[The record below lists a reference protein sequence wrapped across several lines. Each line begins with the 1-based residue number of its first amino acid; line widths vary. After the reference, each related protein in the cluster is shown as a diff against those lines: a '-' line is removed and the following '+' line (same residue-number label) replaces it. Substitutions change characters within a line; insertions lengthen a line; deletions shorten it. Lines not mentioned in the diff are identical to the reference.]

1 MERTAILQL
10 QEWKNSKSRKPLI
23 IRGARQVGKTTLI
36 NIFSKSYKQYIYLN
50 LERPEHK
57 RYFEEFEDVKDI
69 ITAIFL
75 KFELEDN
82 FDNTLIFIDEIQES
96 PKAIALLRYFYEDFP
111 ALHVVAA
118 GSLLEFALDQVKNFP
133 VGRVQY
139 LYMFPLNFREF
150 LSALGKKS
158 ALKALDTVPIS
169 ATAHKILLGYFNIY
183 AILGGMPE
191 VVKRYIET
199 GSMINLHDIY
209 EGIWSTYRNDVKKY
223 SKNDTEEKVIYHIIS
238 SAHNFLDERVT
249 FQNFGNSNYRSREVG
264 EAFRSLDDAK
274 VIQLIYPTTE
284 VDFPIKTD
292 YNKKPR
298 MQFLD
303 SGLVNYALKIQHELV
318 ELQDLSEAYR
328 GALIP
333 HLVTQELISLNSFS
347 YEKPHFWVREKKQSS
362 AEVDLVVY
370 HNGMVIPIEI
380 KSGKIGKLK
389 SLHQFMKQCP
399 HHYAIRMYAG
409 EFEVSKIETA
419 SEKPFILLNLPYYLG
434 TKIKEYAAWLCQN
447 Y

>member
-36 NIFSKSYKQYIYLN
+36 NIFSKSYRQYVYLN

-111 ALHVVAA
+111 ALHVIAA

-169 ATAHKILLGYFNIY
+169 ATAHKILLDP
-183 AILGGMPE
+183 A
-191 VVKRYIET
+191 
-199 GSMINLHDIY
+199 
-209 EGIWSTYRNDVKKY
+209 
-223 SKNDTEEKVIYHIIS
+223 KN
-238 SAHNFLDERVT
+238 
-249 FQNFGNSNYRSREVG
+249 
-264 EAFRSLDDAK
+264 
-274 VIQLIYPTTE
+274 
-284 VDFPIKTD
+284 
-292 YNKKPR
+292 
-298 MQFLD
+298 
-303 SGLVNYALKIQHELV
+303 
-318 ELQDLSEAYR
+318 
-328 GALIP
+328 
-333 HLVTQELISLNSFS
+333 
-347 YEKPHFWVREKKQSS
+347 
-362 AEVDLVVY
+362 
-370 HNGMVIPIEI
+370 
-380 KSGKIGKLK
+380 
-389 SLHQFMKQCP
+389 
-399 HHYAIRMYAG
+399 
-409 EFEVSKIETA
+409 
-419 SEKPFILLNLPYYLG
+419 
-434 TKIKEYAAWLCQN
+434 
-447 Y
+447 